1 MTKTLKT
8 AALVFGAV
16 LAWNGRA
23 FAVCSGGMDGA
34 DSTFSGCSELGGL
47 GNLVYERDAAGNVT
61 RKRSEAEIKNYLV
74 ETIEK
79 RMERRGVK
87 MKNADGKPEIKINQ
101 SQAVFSVFNQNGDK
115 IYTYTVDLEEGVP
128 YNEKDIISSRVSYDA
143 KKANET
149 AQNLERIKAVE
160 RLGDRIKA
168 EENAQKAAKKS
179 KTAKKK

>member
-79 RMERRGVK
+79 RGRETRNQNQSESGCFFRFQPERR
-87 MKNADGKPEIKINQ
+87 Q
-101 SQAVFSVFNQNGDK
+101 
-115 IYTYTVDLEEGVP
+115 DLHLHRRFGRRRPV
-128 YNEKDIISSRVSYDA
+128 
-143 KKANET
+143 
-149 AQNLERIKAVE
+149 Q
-160 RLGDRIKA
+160 
-168 EENAQKAAKKS
+168 
-179 KTAKKK
+179 

>member
-1 MTKTLKT
+1 MTKTSKT

-34 DSTFSGCSELGGL
+34 DSTFAGCSELGGL

-61 RKRSEAEIKNYLV
+61 RKRSEAEIKSYLV
-74 ETIEK
+74 ETVEK

-87 MKNADGKPEIKINQ
+87 MKNADGRPEIEIGRGR
-101 SQAVFSVFNQNGDK
+101 AVFSVFNQNGDK
-115 IYTYTVDLEEGVP
+115 IYTYTVDLEESVP
-128 YNEKDIISSRVSYDA
+128 YNEKDIISSRASYDA

-149 AQNLERIKAVE
+149 EQNLNRIKAVQ
-160 RLGDRIKA
+160 RLGDKIKA
-168 EENAQKAAKKS
+168 EEDAQKSSKKS